1 MSYGKNGPQGAVVT
15 KSITGAP
22 WTGQENPYPIISGY
36 SNNIFKGDLVAIKA
50 LTDPSTSLTANVLV
64 NYWDLVTGQNPAN
77 ETVVAVGVFNGCD
90 YVSQDQTQIGNALPG
105 RSFWPAGTLT
115 QGNQP
120 ATAYVIDD
128 PNAVINI
135 QVGGTTSAGINS
147 TAATAAMANK
157 LIAVN
162 YLTDPANP
170 GLVLGNFSNGMSLM
184 FADATQV
191 GQPGGGAYRP
201 LMIQRLVAAEN
212 NEWGIP
218 FNNVE
223 CIIANHMYRLSSL
236 GL

>member
-36 SNNIFKGDLVAIKA
+36 DNNIFKGDLVAIKT
-50 LTDPSTSLTANVLV
+50 LVDPSTGAPANVLV
-64 NYWDLVTGQNPAN
+64 NYWDLVTGQNSAN
-77 ETVVAVGVFNGCD
+77 ETVVAVGFFNGCD

-105 RSFWPAGTLT
+105 RSFWPAGTIT

-128 PNAVINI
+128 PNAVVNI
-135 QVGGTTSAGINS
+135 QVGGTTATGINS
-147 TAATAAMANK
+147 TAATANMVGK

-162 YLTDPANP
+162 YLTDPTNP
-170 GLVLGNFSNGMSLM
+170 ALVLGNFSNGMSLM

-191 GQPGGGAYRP
+191 GQPSGGVYRP

-223 CIIANHMYRLSSL
+223 CFIANHLYRLSSL